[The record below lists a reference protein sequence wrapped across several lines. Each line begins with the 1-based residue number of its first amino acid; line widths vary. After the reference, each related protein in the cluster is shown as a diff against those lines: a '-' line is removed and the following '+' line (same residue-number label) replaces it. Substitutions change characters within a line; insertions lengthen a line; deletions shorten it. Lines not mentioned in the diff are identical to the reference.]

1 METRSEKSAEAVV
14 ATGKGR
20 RAERGEV
27 FETLLMLNATRQMPA
42 RAERMGVVH
51 GEAGRDPMSDEAAS
65 PRRDTENTGSALLQA
80 ALTRE
85 NLRQAWKRVKA
96 NKGAAG
102 VDGLDIEQTGRQLV
116 TAWPKIRDQLLQ
128 GKYRPSPVRR
138 VTIPKPDGGERELGI
153 PTVTDRLIQQAL
165 LQVLQPRLDPT
176 FSEHSYGFRPGRR
189 AHDAILAAQ
198 AYVQSGRKIV
208 VDVDLEKFFDR
219 VNHDIL
225 IDRLR
230 KRIDDAG
237 IIRLIRAYLNSGI
250 MNGGVVLERYQGT
263 PQGGPL
269 SPLLANVMLDEVDKV
284 LEKHGHCFARYADDC
299 NVYVRSRKAG
309 ERVMALLRKCYAK
322 LRLKVNEA
330 KSAVASVK
338 GRKFL
343 GYSFWFAKEGVK
355 RKVAAKPMATFK
367 QRIRQLTRRTGGRSM
382 AEVIERL
389 KPYLLGWKAYF
400 GLAQTPRVWRSL
412 DEWLRHRLRAI
423 QLRHW
428 RRGSTIY
435 RELTHLGAAEPVAER
450 VAQNARCWWRNSD
463 GDIKRVLTIAYF
475 DKLGVPRLS

>member
-1 METRSEKSAEAVV
+1 
-14 ATGKGR
+14 
-20 RAERGEV
+20 
-27 FETLLMLNATRQMPA
+27 MLNALRQKSA
-42 RAERMGVVH
+42 RAERAGGAR
-51 GEAGRDPMSDEAAS
+51 GEAGRDSVSDEAGD
-65 PRRDTENTGSALLQA
+65 PRRDTESTGSGLPQA

-102 VDGLDIEQTGRQLV
+102 VDGLDIEQTGRHLV
-116 TAWPKIRDQLLQ
+116 TAWPTIRDQLLR
-128 GKYRPSPVRR
+128 GTYRPSPVRR

-165 LQVLQPRLDPT
+165 LQVLQPILDPT
-176 FSEHSYGFRPGRR
+176 FSKHSYGFRPGRR

-198 AYVQSGRKIV
+198 GYIQTGRKIV

-237 IIRLIRAYLNSGI
+237 IIWLIRAYLNSGI
-250 MNGGVVLERYQGT
+250 MSDGVVQERYQDT

-299 NVYVRSRKAG
+299 NVYVRSQKAG
-309 ERVMALLRKCYAK
+309 ERVMALLRKCYGK
-322 LRLKVNEA
+322 LRLKVNET
-330 KSAVASVK
+330 KSAVASVN

-355 RKVAAKPMATFK
+355 RRVADKPMATFK
-367 QRIRQLTRRTGGRSM
+367 QRVRQLTRRSGGCSM
-382 AEVIERL
+382 AEVIDKL
-389 KPYLLGWKAYF
+389 KPYLLGWKAYY
-400 GLAQTPRVWRSL
+400 GLAQTPRVWQSL

-423 QLRHW
+423 QLKHW
-428 RRGSTIY
+428 KRGSTIY
-435 RELTHLGAAEPVAER
+435 RELITLGAAEHVATR
-450 VAQNARCWWRNSD
+450 VASNSRCWWRNSA
-463 GDIKRVLTIAYF
+463 GDLHRVLTIAYF

>member
-1 METRSEKSAEAVV
+1 MS
-14 ATGKGR
+14 
-20 RAERGEV
+20 
-27 FETLLMLNATRQMPA
+27 MLNATRQMSAP
-42 RAERMGVVH
+42 AERAGVAP
-51 GEAGRDPMSDEAAS
+51 GEAGSDPVSDEAS
-65 PRRDTENTGSALLQA
+65 NPRRDTENTGSGLLPA

-102 VDGLDIEQTGRQLV
+102 VDGLDIDQTARHLV
-116 TAWPKIRDQLLQ
+116 TAWPTIRDQLLR
-128 GKYRPSPVRR
+128 GTYRPKPVRR

-165 LQVLQPRLDPT
+165 LQVLQPILDPT

-198 AYVQSGRKIV
+198 GYVQSGRKIV

-225 IDRLR
+225 IDRL
-230 KRIDDAG
+230 KNRIDDAG

-250 MNGGVVLERYQGT
+250 MSDGVVLDRFQGT

-269 SPLLANVMLDEVDKV
+269 SPLLANVLLDEVDKV
-284 LEKHGHCFARYADDC
+284 LEKQGHCFARYADDC
-299 NVYVRSRKAG
+299 NVYVRSWKAG
-309 ERVMALLRKCYAK
+309 ERIMVLLQKCYAK
-322 LRLKVNEA
+322 LQLKVNET

-343 GYSFWFAKEGVK
+343 GYSFWFAKEGAK
-355 RKVAAKPMATFK
+355 RRVADKPMATFK
-367 QRIRQLTRRTGGRSM
+367 QRVRQLTRRSGGRSM

-400 GLAQTPRVWRSL
+400 GLAQTPGVWRAL

-423 QLRHW
+423 QLKHW

-435 RELTHLGAAEPVAER
+435 RELINLGAADHVAKR
-450 VAQNARCWWRNSD
+450 VAQNSRCWWRNSN

>member
-1 METRSEKSAEAVV
+1 
-14 ATGKGR
+14 
-20 RAERGEV
+20 
-27 FETLLMLNATRQMPA
+27 MLNARRQMSA
-42 RAERMGVVH
+42 QAERAGVVH
-51 GEAGRDPMSDEAAS
+51 GEAVRDPVSDEAS
-65 PRRDTENTGSALLQA
+65 NPRCETKGTGSALLMA
-80 ALTRE
+80 MLTRE

-102 VDGLDIEQTGRQLV
+102 VDSLDIDQTAHDLV
-116 TAWPKIRDQLLQ
+116 TAWPTIRDQLLR
-128 GKYRPSPVRR
+128 GTYRPSPVRR

-165 LQVLQPRLDPT
+165 LQVLQPMLDPT

-198 AYVQSGRKIV
+198 GYVQSGRKIV

-230 KRIDDAG
+230 KRIDDTG
-237 IIRLIRAYLNSGI
+237 VIRLIRAYLNSGI
-250 MNGGVVLERYQGT
+250 MSDGVVLERYQGT

-299 NVYVRSRKAG
+299 NVYVSSRKAG
-309 ERVMALLRKCYAK
+309 ERVMALLQRCYAK

-343 GYSFWFAKEGVK
+343 GYSFWFGKEGVK
-355 RKVAAKPMATFK
+355 RRVADKPMATFK
-367 QRIRQLTRRTGGRSM
+367 QRVRQLTRRSGGRSM
-382 AEVIERL
+382 AEVIGRL

-400 GLAQTPRVWRSL
+400 GLAQTPGVWRKL

-423 QLRHW
+423 QLKHW
-428 RRGSTIY
+428 RRGRTIY
-435 RELTHLGAAEPVAER
+435 RALITLGAADHVAKR
-450 VAQNARCWWRNSD
+450 VAQNAHCWWRNSN

>member
-1 METRSEKSAEAVV
+1 
-14 ATGKGR
+14 
-20 RAERGEV
+20 
-27 FETLLMLNATRQMPA
+27 MLKATRQMSA
-42 RAERMGVVH
+42 AAERTGVAP
-51 GEAGRDPMSDEAAS
+51 GEAGCDPVSDEAS
-65 PRRDTENTGSALLQA
+65 NPRQDTESTGSALLQA

-102 VDGLDIEQTGRQLV
+102 GDGLHIEQTARHLG
-116 TAWPKIRDQLLQ
+116 TAWPTMRDQLLQ
-128 GKYRPSPVRR
+128 GTYRPSPVRR

-165 LQVLQPRLDPT
+165 LQALQPILDHT
-176 FSEHSYGFRPGRR
+176 FSEHSYGFRQGRR
-189 AHDAILAAQ
+189 AHDAVLAAHG
-198 AYVQSGRKIV
+198 YVQSGRRIV

-225 IDRLR
+225 IDRLG

-250 MNGGVVLERYQGT
+250 MSDGVVHERYQGT

-284 LEKHGHCFARYADDC
+284 LEKHGHYFARYADDC

-309 ERVMALLRKCYAK
+309 ERVMAILRRCYAK
-322 LRLKVNEA
+322 LQLKVNEA
-330 KSAVASVK
+330 KSAVASVR

-355 RKVAAKPMATFK
+355 RKVANKPLATFK
-367 QRIRQLTRRTGGRSM
+367 QRVRQLTRRSGGRSM

-389 KPYLLGWKAYF
+389 KPYLTGWKAYF
-400 GLAQTPRVWRSL
+400 GLAQTPQVWRTL

-423 QLRHW
+423 QLKHW
-428 RRGSTIY
+428 KRGSTIY
-435 RELTHLGAAEPVAER
+435 RELINLGAADHVAKR
-450 VAQNARCWWRNSD
+450 VAGNSRCWWRNSD